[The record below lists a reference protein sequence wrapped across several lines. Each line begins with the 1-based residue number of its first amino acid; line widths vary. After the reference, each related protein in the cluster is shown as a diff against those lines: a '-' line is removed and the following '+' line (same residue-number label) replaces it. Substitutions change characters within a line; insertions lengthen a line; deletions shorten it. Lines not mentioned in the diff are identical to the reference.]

1 MCYTVHREK
10 KCGEK
15 NEMMTLKDFM
25 DKRKQGEQP
34 TTEEAIEMPV
44 AQATIKRI
52 ERKEDMDEHR
62 KGVLTRAKILA
73 KFAGIE
79 FKARELVDEW
89 ILVTYD
95 LPATD
100 AGNKARQDFL
110 KLAPRIGAVMH
121 TKSVYLMPNTNECQ
135 IATVDLAKIG
145 NVYIWTSRANDE
157 ASKKDLTDLYDDRI
171 KKGVK
176 EIKDRMTSIRKH
188 MDKEQNGMANRMVE
202 KTIDIFNNSVFSVV
216 QRGNAEL
223 YNMLVM
229 MRDELQ
235 ELQHEVESKV

>member
-1 MCYTVHREK
+1 
-10 KCGEK
+10 
-15 NEMMTLKDFM
+15 MMTLKDFM

-34 TTEEAIEMPV
+34 TTEEPVLEMPV
-44 AQATIKRI
+44 AQAVIKRI

-95 LPATD
+95 LPATE

-110 KLAPRIGAVMH
+110 RLAPRIGAVMH

-157 ASKKDLTDLYDDRI
+157 ASKKDLTDLYDERI

-176 EIKDRMTSIRKH
+176 ELEDRMKQIRKN
-188 MDKEQNGMANRMVE
+188 MADEKNGMANRMIE
-202 KTIDIFNNSVFSVV
+202 KTIDIFNNSVFSVI
-216 QRGNAEL
+216 QRGNADL
-223 YNMLVM
+223 YNTLVA
-229 MRDELQ
+229 MRTELQ
-235 ELQHEVESKV
+235 ELQYEVESKVPTN

>member
-1 MCYTVHREK
+1 
-10 KCGEK
+10 
-15 NEMMTLKDFM
+15 MMTLKDFM
-25 DKRKQGEQP
+25 EKRKQGEQP
-34 TTEEAIEMPV
+34 TTEEPTLEMPV

-100 AGNKARQDFL
+100 EGNKARQDFL

-135 IATVDLAKIG
+135 IATVELAKIG

-157 ASKKDLTDLYDDRI
+157 VAKKQLTDLYDERI
-171 KKGVK
+171 QKGIT
-176 EIKDRMTSIRKH
+176 ELKDRMKAIRKH
-188 MDKEQNGMANRMVE
+188 MAKDKDGMANRMVE

-223 YNMLVM
+223 YNTLVT

>member
-1 MCYTVHREK
+1 
-10 KCGEK
+10 
-15 NEMMTLKDFM
+15 MMTLKDFM
-25 DKRKQGEQP
+25 EKRKQGEQP
-34 TTEEAIEMPV
+34 TTEDIPIPV

-62 KGVLTRAKILA
+62 KGNLTRAKILA

-100 AGNKARQDFL
+100 EGNKARQDFL
-110 KLAPRIGAVMH
+110 RLAPRIGAVMH

-135 IATVDLAKIG
+135 TATVDLAKIG
-145 NVYIWTSRANDE
+145 DVYIWTSRANDE
-157 ASKKDLTDLYDDRI
+157 VAKKQLTDLYDDRI
-171 KKGVK
+171 KDG
-176 EIKDRMTSIRKH
+176 IKTIRDRMSAIRKH
-188 MDKEQNGMANRMVE
+188 MEKDKDGMANRMVE

-223 YNMLVM
+223 YNLLVT
-229 MRDELQ
+229 MREELQ

>member
-1 MCYTVHREK
+1 
-10 KCGEK
+10 
-15 NEMMTLKDFM
+15 MMTLKDFM
-25 DKRKQGEQP
+25 EKRKQGEQP
-34 TTEEAIEMPV
+34 TTEEPTLEMPV

-95 LPATD
+95 LPATEE
-100 AGNKARQDFL
+100 GNKARQDFL
-110 KLAPRIGAVMH
+110 RLAPRIGAVMH

-135 IATVDLAKIG
+135 TATVDLAKIG

-157 ASKKDLTDLYDDRI
+157 TAKKQLTDLYDDRI
-171 KKGVK
+171 KDGIKT
-176 EIKDRMTSIRKH
+176 IKDRMKAIRKH
-188 MDKEQNGMANRMVE
+188 MEKDKDGMANRMIE

-216 QRGNAEL
+216 QRGNADL
-223 YNMLVM
+223 YNLLIS

>member
-1 MCYTVHREK
+1 MK
-10 KCGEK
+10 
-15 NEMMTLKDFM
+15 TLKDFM
-25 DKRKQGEQP
+25 EQRKNGEQP
-34 TTEEAIEMPV
+34 TTEEEIPMPV

-52 ERKEDMDEHR
+52 ERKEDIDEHR
-62 KGVLTRAKILA
+62 KGNLTRAKILA

-100 AGNKARQDFL
+100 EGNKARQDFL
-110 KLAPRIGAVMH
+110 RLAPRIGAIMH

-135 IATVDLAKIG
+135 TATVDLAKIG
-145 NVYIWTSRANDE
+145 NVFIWTSKPNSE
-157 ASKKDLTDLYDDRI
+157 ASKKEVTDLYDAKIKAEI
-171 KKGVK
+171 KKL
-176 EIKDRMTSIRKH
+176 EDRTKQIRKN
-188 MDKEQNGMANRMVE
+188 MADKKNGMANRMIE
-202 KTIDIFNNSVFSVV
+202 KTIDIFNNSVFSAV
-216 QRGNAEL
+216 QRGNADI
-223 YNMLVM
+223 YNKLVA